1 MPRSRTRAKHYRRES
16 ERERDREKRER
27 ERERERERHV
37 GGGRASLPGSP
48 IPVRKETRSRDRGSH
63 GYRGDCIYERRGRS
77 VAVDQ
82 DRASV
87 DPHARARARE
97 RERERERER
106 CTGHIPRSIIPSLT
120 SKTNKRQLHS
130 KGTLLLYLLSP
141 PPSFPPRPLPPA
153 VFSLPSTLLLA
164 SSLPATAALINSI
177 HRSGFLLDRA
187 VAGALCSLLGC
198 ETISSTLSL
207 VLFPYFPCPCRT
219 FTAAAAAAAAAAGFS
234 R

>member
-1 MPRSRTRAKHYRRES
+1 
-16 ERERDREKRER
+16 
-27 ERERERERHV
+27 V

-97 RERERERER
+97 RERERERGAR
-106 CTGHIPRSIIPSLT
+106 VTFHGALFPRSHRRPTKGSSTQKAPSFST
-120 SKTNKRQLHS
+120 S
-130 KGTLLLYLLSP
+130 SP
-141 PPSFPPRPLPPA
+141 PPSSPPRPLPPA